1 MVYFNSNL
9 ISSESTFEYSF
20 SQEFLDKNYE
30 IGLIKLDGI
39 LEFKNKIKR
48 INQVDENNNAFSGN
62 EFIKAGRHISEY
74 NYNSKAIDHIFIWC
88 NLIDDSYINNKKTST
103 IYKFKLD
110 SNEINVEPR
119 QIIYHKVSSR
129 PNKII
134 LRLVDSNNN
143 LIEFDSVNLFI
154 ELNMKEL
161 KI

>member
-1 MVYFNSNL
+1 V
-9 ISSESTFEYSF
+9 
-20 SQEFLDKNYE
+20 
-30 IGLIKLDGI
+30 GLVKLDGL
-39 LEFKNKIKR
+39 LEFKNKKEI
-48 INQVDENNNAFSGN
+48 INKVDENNNAFSGN
-62 EFIKAGRHISEY
+62 EFIRTGKHISENKY
-74 NYNSKAIDHIFIWC
+74 NLNTIGHIFVWC
-88 NLIDDSYINNKKTST
+88 NLIDNSYINNKKIST

-110 SNEINVEPR
+110 NKQINVEPS